1 MEVKISL
8 NKKKDSLFFRAYHR
22 VNSIIP
28 DKRIVLGDSI
38 KKICRFCGKGSN
50 ETKFKMKAHVMP
62 EFMGNKYC
70 FSNFECDSCNSYF
83 GELEDSLS
91 NFAGI
96 LNTLSTVKGKKGY
109 SKFKDNT
116 EKYELFADDFRKII
130 MRDEDPEK
138 NESFVI
144 DEKSNRMNINVMQPG
159 YIPQDVYKSLVKIAL
174 CMMNESD
181 IRDYQRTLDWL
192 KEPNMKDEEFD
203 FMFHVFRKVG
213 GEKMFPHPMAFLYRK
228 LNNPSLRNFPSH
240 TFVIY
245 YGIIQ
250 YQIFIPYCQND
261 FHLKSAETVHFP
273 IENFLITE
281 VIKGNVT
288 EYGIDRI
295 YLGGIDKVKS
305 ERIKFSTGF
314 KLEEKKTATNSR

>member
-8 NKKKDSLFFRAYHR
+8 SKKKDSLFFRAYHR
-22 VNSIIP
+22 VSSIIP
-28 DKRIVLGDSI
+28 DKKIVLGDSSN
-38 KKICRFCGKGSN
+38 KICRFCGKDSS

-70 FSNFECDSCNSYF
+70 FSNFECDTCNSYF
-83 GELEDSLS
+83 GKLEDSLY

-109 SKFKDNT
+109 SKFKNEA
-116 EKYELFADDFRKII
+116 EKYVLFADDFRKVIL
-130 MRDEDPEK
+130 RDENPEK
-138 NESFVI
+138 NVSFVI
-144 DEKSNRMNINVMQPG
+144 DEENSRMNFNVIQPG

-181 IRDYQRTLDWL
+181 IKDYQKTLEWL
-192 KEPNMKDEEFD
+192 KEPNVKDKDFD
-203 FMFHVFRKVG
+203 FLFYVFKRVG
-213 GEKMFPHPMAFLYRK
+213 GEKMFPHPMAFLHRK
-228 LNNPSLRNFPSH
+228 LNDPSFRNFPSH

-250 YQIFIPYCQND
+250 YQIFIPYCRND
-261 FHLKSAETVHFP
+261 KHLKSADIVHFP

-281 VIKGNVT
+281 DVKGNIT
-288 EYGIDRI
+288 EYSIDRK
-295 YLGGIDKVKS
+295 YLGEVEKVKAK
-305 ERIKFSTGF
+305 RNKFSTGF
-314 KLEEKKTATNSR
+314 HIKKQNNRQQS